1 MAVFY
6 RLRYAVYID
15 LVQQGSGPMAGQSA
29 VEGSATGAGGQQTVA
44 VFNGGGTYPYQGALS
59 LSGNLAPQIQGSG
72 TNGALANADLAT
84 MLMGA
89 ATIGGTGNGVTTLN
103 FLDAGANT
111 AYVLEF
117 VNGTIVSPI
126 PLSTDIKYVDVVANA
141 SPIANYR
148 LIFQL
153 AL

>member
-89 ATIGGTGNGVTTLN
+89 TTIGGTGNSTTTLN
-103 FLDAGANT
+103 LANDIYSQFT
-111 AYVLEF
+111 A
-117 VNGTIVSPI
+117 NGGINPVQNRT
-126 PLSTDIKYVDVVANA
+126 TAFANPGNFG
-141 SPIANYR
+141 SG
-148 LIFQL
+148 
-153 AL
+153 

>member
-89 ATIGGTGNGVTTLN
+89 TTIGGTGNGTTTLN
-103 FLDAGANT
+103 LANDIYSQFT
-111 AYVLEF
+111 A
-117 VNGTIVSPI
+117 NGGTNPVQNR
-126 PLSTDIKYVDVVANA
+126 TTAFANPGNFG
-141 SPIANYR
+141 SG
-148 LIFQL
+148 
-153 AL
+153 

>member
-89 ATIGGTGNGVTTLN
+89 TTIGGTGNSTTTLN
-103 FLDAGANT
+103 LANDIYSQFTANGGANPVQNRTT
-111 AYVLEF
+111 AF
-117 VNGTIVSPI
+117 
-126 PLSTDIKYVDVVANA
+126 ANPGNFG
-141 SPIANYR
+141 SG
-148 LIFQL
+148 
-153 AL
+153 